1 MTRTYE
7 DGYRDAMALMALRL
21 AAVTRWESRAQG
33 AVVISTTEPQGAWMW
48 SADVLATCEPNT
60 PTEEEDTCE

>member
-7 DGYRDAMALMALRL
+7 DGYRDAMAEITRRL
-21 AAVTRWESRAQG
+21 ASVTRWESQAQD

-48 SADVLATCEPNT
+48 SADVLATCEPNN
-60 PTEEEDTCE
+60 PVEEMNTCE